1 MATPLPRPRGS
12 FVRFIVDH
20 NPFYLL
26 SALLMLLA
34 CLLLGNTMTWSP
46 IGVDR
51 ILTLIA
57 VLNVYELLLV
67 GLGLYLITRRGLV
80 RDGVMLLV
88 FEAFFVVDVGFL
100 NSEVYQ
106 QSQFLGEIANAIL
119 LTVVAGK
126 LWLIFRTLGLPVLSA
141 RFVVTLLELASL
153 LFMPGVLKRLSLEH
167 NGALHA
173 PTLYVCWWLIAGL
186 MAAAAIVTRFG
197 PVDVSNKP
205 YAKAARGIA
214 NTFLVLPLA
223 SLIAHLGTTHWV
235 FAVPFH
241 AIDLS
246 PSLLGL
252 AMLLTSIPVVV
263 AAKRA
268 EQRMVSGL
276 LILAAVLCALNPG
289 FRINSIIGSLAVSST
304 ALTVIAA
311 YLVAVYCFVIRYA
324 FVAIP
329 AGVAAGLAYLFGPT
343 LATISETSSLV
354 GNWAWER
361 LVALVP
367 KTQRQWGAVAL
378 VGSFVLLIVGAWVSL
393 FRGTP
398 PETPVNLPPSTP
410 SDAPVDQIES
420 PQANTVP

>member
-1 MATPLPRPRGS
+1 MATPLPRSRGPLA
-12 FVRFIVDH
+12 RFIVDH

-51 ILTLIA
+51 IMMLIG

-67 GLGLYLITRRGLV
+67 ALGLYLIARRGLV

-106 QSQFLGEIANAIL
+106 QSQFLGEITNAVL
-119 LTVVAGK
+119 LAFIAGK
-126 LWLIFRTLGLPVLSA
+126 IWLIFRVLNLPVISA
-141 RFVVTLLELASL
+141 RFVVTLVELATL
-153 LFMPGVLKRLSLEH
+153 LFMPGVLKRLSLDH

-173 PTLYVCWWLIAGL
+173 PMLYASWWLIAGL

-197 PVDVSNKP
+197 PVDASNRP
-205 YAKAARGIA
+205 YARAARGIA
-214 NTFLVLPLA
+214 NTFLILPLV
-223 SLIAHLGTTHWV
+223 SLIAHMGTTHWV

-252 AMLLTSIPVVV
+252 AMLLTSIPIVV
-263 AAKRA
+263 AAKRV

-276 LILAAVLCALNPG
+276 LIVAAVLCAVNPG
-289 FRINSIIGSLAVSST
+289 FRIDVIVGSLSISST
-304 ALTVIAA
+304 VITVVTA
-311 YLVAVYCFVIRYA
+311 YLVTVYCFAIRYA
-324 FVAIP
+324 LVAIT
-329 AGVAAGLAYLFGPT
+329 AGVVAGLAYLFGPT

-354 GNWAWER
+354 GNWAWDR
-361 LVALVP
+361 LVSLVP
-367 KTQRQWGAVAL
+367 KTQRQWGAVAMI
-378 VGSFVLLIVGAWVSL
+378 GSFVLLIVGAWISL

-398 PETPVNLPPSTP
+398 PEASTDVPPTPPENPPAAAQPPMANL
-410 SDAPVDQIES
+410 VQ
-420 PQANTVP
+420 